1 MQITRMFVP
10 KYKYDIKCPYEM
22 QPEFIIVHNTEND
35 ASAMA
40 EISSLLFLYTLIKSD
55 MIRMDSFSSSH
66 RREIS

>member
-40 EISSLLFLYTLIKSD
+40 EISY
-55 MIRMDSFSSSH
+55 MIGNNKKVSFHCAVDCTRSYV
-66 RREIS
+66 

>member
-40 EISSLLFLYTLIKSD
+40 EIFHI
-55 MIRMDSFSSSH
+55 
-66 RREIS
+66 